1 VAGIRRFGC
10 YSGAGESTLRM
21 NSTFENKLSQIYWNR
36 FQQFGSTPQGSF
48 WATEARQTRR
58 FEIILCEIDKL
69 SGAAWFS
76 LADIGCGYG
85 ALVDYL
91 LKRPASSVTS
101 YIGYDISEQLIAACK
116 RKFEQPWARF
126 ICSSAP
132 DQEQDFSVMSG
143 PFNLAAT
150 RDLVLW
156 QNYVF
161 DTLQGCWSHTKVAMI
176 FNLQVASSARISPQ
190 SHIYYANSDQVLE
203 HCVAR
208 FGPTKRLVHPDL
220 PRDATFVVLK
230 PL

>member
-1 VAGIRRFGC
+1 
-10 YSGAGESTLRM
+10 M

-36 FQQFGSTPQGSF
+36 FEQFGSTPQGSF

-58 FEIILCEIDKL
+58 FEIILSETDKL
-69 SGAAWFS
+69 SGAAGCS

-116 RKFEQPWARF
+116 HKFEKPWARF

-190 SHIYYANSDQVLE
+190 SHIYYANSEQVLE

>member
-1 VAGIRRFGC
+1 
-10 YSGAGESTLRM
+10 M

-36 FQQFGSTPQGSF
+36 FEQFGSTPQGSF

-69 SGAAWFS
+69 SGAAGFS

-116 RKFEQPWARF
+116 RKFKKPWARF

-132 DQEQDFSVMSG
+132 DQEQDFTVMSG

-161 DTLQGCWSHTKVAMI
+161 DTLQACWSHTKVAMI

-190 SHIYYANSDQVLE
+190 SHIYYANSEQVLE
-203 HCVAR
+203 HFVSR
-208 FGPTKRLVHPDL
+208 FGPTKRLVHLDL
-220 PRDATFVVLK
+220 PRDATVVVLK

>member
-1 VAGIRRFGC
+1 
-10 YSGAGESTLRM
+10 M
-21 NSTFENKLSQIYWNR
+21 NSTFENELSQIYWNR

-48 WATEARQTRR
+48 WATEARQALR

-69 SGAAWFS
+69 SGADGFS
-76 LADIGCGYG
+76 LADVGCGYG
-85 ALVDYL
+85 ALVDHL
-91 LKRPASSVTS
+91 LKRPATYVTS
-101 YIGYDISEQLIAACK
+101 YIGYDISDQLILACQ
-116 RKFEQPWARF
+116 RRFEQTWASF
-126 ICSSAP
+126 ICSPAP
-132 DQEQDFSVMSG
+132 RQEQDFSVMSG

-150 RDLVLW
+150 RDLELW

-161 DTLQGCWSHTKVAMI
+161 KALQACWSHTRVAMI

-203 HCVAR
+203 YCVAR

-220 PRDATFVVLK
+220 PQDATFVVLK

>member
-1 VAGIRRFGC
+1 MNNQNIINEVRDYYDKKIMLYGAKPAGVDWN
-10 YSGAGESTLRM
+10 GEEGQTLRFTQLLKIVQDDM
-21 NSTFENKLSQIYWNR
+21 
-36 FQQFGSTPQGSF
+36 
-48 WATEARQTRR
+48 A
-58 FEIILCEIDKL
+58 
-69 SGAAWFS
+69 FS
-76 LADIGCGYG
+76 ISDIGCGYG

-161 DTLQGCWSHTKVAMI
+161 DTLQACWSHTKLAMI

>member
-1 VAGIRRFGC
+1 MAGIRRFDC
-10 YSGAGESTLRM
+10 YVGAGESTPRM
-21 NSTFENKLSQIYWNR
+21 NSTFENKLSQIYWDR
-36 FQQFGSTPQGSF
+36 FQKFGSTPQGSF

-69 SGAAWFS
+69 SGVDGFS

-85 ALVDYL
+85 ALVDHL
-91 LKRPASSVTS
+91 LNRPANSLIS
-101 YIGYDISEQLIAACK
+101 YNGYDISEQLIAACK
-116 RKFEQPWARF
+116 RKFGQPWARF

-150 RDLVLW
+150 RDLMLW

-161 DTLQGCWSHTKVAMI
+161 DTLQACWSYTKVAMI

-208 FGPTKRLVHPDL
+208 FGPTKRLVHPHL

>member
-1 VAGIRRFGC
+1 
-10 YSGAGESTLRM
+10 M
-21 NSTFENKLSQIYWNR
+21 NSTFENTLSQIYWKR

-48 WATEARQTRR
+48 WATEARQALR

-69 SGAAWFS
+69 SGAEGFS

-85 ALVDYL
+85 ALVDHL
-91 LKRPASSVTS
+91 LKRPATAVTS
-101 YIGYDISEQLIAACK
+101 YIGYDISDQLIATCK
-116 RKFEQPWARF
+116 RGFEQRWVSF
-126 ICSSAP
+126 ICSPAP
-132 DQEQDFSVMSG
+132 RQEQDFSVMSG

-150 RDLVLW
+150 RDVVLW

-161 DTLQGCWSHTKVAMI
+161 AALQACWSHTRVAMI
-176 FNLQVASSARISPQ
+176 FNLQVAPSARISPQ

-220 PRDATFVVLK
+220 PQDATFVVLK

>member
-1 VAGIRRFGC
+1 
-10 YSGAGESTLRM
+10 M
-21 NSTFENKLSQIYWNR
+21 NSTFENTLGQIYWKR

-48 WATEARQTRR
+48 WATEARQALR

-69 SGAAWFS
+69 SGAEGFS

-85 ALVDYL
+85 ALVDHL
-91 LKRPASSVTS
+91 LKRPASFVTS
-101 YIGYDISEQLIAACK
+101 YIGYDISDQLIAACK
-116 RKFEQPWARF
+116 RRFEQRWASF
-126 ICSSAP
+126 ICSPAP
-132 DQEQDFSVMSG
+132 RQEQDFSVMSG

-150 RDLVLW
+150 RDVVLW

-161 DTLQGCWSHTKVAMI
+161 DALQACWSHTRVAMI
-176 FNLQVASSARISPQ
+176 FNLQVAPSARISPQ

-220 PRDATFVVLK
+220 PQDATFVVLK

>member
-1 VAGIRRFGC
+1 
-10 YSGAGESTLRM
+10 M
-21 NSTFENKLSQIYWNR
+21 NSTFENTLSQIYWKR

-48 WATEARQTRR
+48 WATEARQALR

-69 SGAAWFS
+69 SGADGFS
-76 LADIGCGYG
+76 LADVGCGYG
-85 ALVDYL
+85 ALVDHL
-91 LKRPASSVTS
+91 LKRPTTSVTS
-101 YIGYDISEQLIAACK
+101 YIGYDISDQLILACQ
-116 RKFEQPWARF
+116 RRFEQTWASF
-126 ICSSAP
+126 ICSPAP
-132 DQEQDFSVMSG
+132 RQEQDFSVMSG

-150 RDLVLW
+150 RDLELW

-161 DTLQGCWSHTKVAMI
+161 RALQACWSHTRVAMI

-203 HCVAR
+203 YCVAR

-220 PRDATFVVLK
+220 PQDATFVVLK